1 MKYMALLFGAEDQGP
16 EPGSP
21 EWGPYMARWEAY
33 HEKLAKGGIE
43 FSGEAL
49 QPSMTATKLKV
60 RGGKTETM
68 DGPFAETKEQL
79 GGFYILDCKDL
90 DEALKWAALCPAAE
104 DGTVEV
110 RPVMDLGE
118 V

>member
-1 MKYMALLFGAEDQGP
+1 MKYMTLLYGAEDQGP
-16 EPGSP
+16 EYGSP

-33 HEKLAKGGIE
+33 HDVLQKAGIE

-49 QPSMTATKLKV
+49 MPSETATKVKV
-60 RGGKTETM
+60 RNGKTETM

-79 GGFYILDCKDL
+79 GGFYVLDCKDL
-90 DEALKWAALCPAAE
+90 DEALKYAALCPAAE

-118 V
+118 G